1 MRPILWLILAVNCFA
16 DSKAEADLR
25 AKLAEAE
32 RARVTL
38 ATELARINARTAAAL
53 AATKS
58 ATSSQSKAA
67 DIASGHADVAQAT
80 AEDNAAAAKQS
91 ADKAAATAAAAA
103 AVAHKDAESIASKMF
118 VSSGPFIVAQTFLLL
133 SLCAGFIFK
142 MFERRADVLEAER
155 KEAVAERHRIDAE
168 KAAKGTDETIKV
180 IHTLVN
186 SSLTKAL
193 DESLAAHRLLL
204 PLLIKE
210 AGPDPSLQD
219 VAIIGDAK
227 AKIAG
232 LETQINERAKQ
243 AREGG
248 GFNINEADSF
258 GHRS

>member
-16 DSKAEADLR
+16 DSKTEADLR

-38 ATELARINARTAAAL
+38 ATELARMNARTAAAL

-91 ADKAAATAAAAA
+91 ADKAAATAATAA
-103 AVAHKDAESIASKMF
+103 AVAHKDAESIASRMF
-118 VSSGPFIVAQTFLLL
+118 VSSGPFIIAQTFLLL
-133 SLCAGFIFK
+133 SLCVGFIFK

-155 KEAVAERHRIDAE
+155 KEDRANKFRIESAGVAAE
-168 KAAKGTDETIKV
+168 TLTTMKV
-180 IHTLVN
+180 VHTLVN

-193 DESLAAHRLLL
+193 TESLEAHRLLL
-204 PLLIKE
+204 PLLIKA
-210 AGPDPSLQD
+210 AGLDPSVQD
-219 VAIIGDAK
+219 AAAIGYAK

-232 LETQINERAKQ
+232 LESQINERASQVSNSDVKVTL
-243 AREGG
+243 
-248 GFNINEADSF
+248 
-258 GHRS
+258 